1 MPAIE
6 GNAAVAGGK
15 DRGFIPLL
23 PTYLQAVANIIKIYA
38 RFMELDMITA
48 LVKGFIVG
56 LGASIPLGP
65 LGVLCVQKTLSKGRN
80 CGFINGLGASVSDTF
95 YAAISLMGLAFIQN
109 LIDENID
116 WVMLFGGLVIMFIGI
131 KIYLTNPIKQIRQ
144 KHAHKKHVEDFFEAL
159 FMTITNP
166 GAIFL
171 ILGLFAAVGIEL
183 GESVTTSDMVTTLWG
198 VFAGSAVWWF
208 TLSTTINVF
217 RKKFRIK
224 QLMLINRI
232 SGIVIFVLGLISSF
246 NGVFSLVLKAL
257 K

>member
-1 MPAIE
+1 
-6 GNAAVAGGK
+6 
-15 DRGFIPLL
+15 
-23 PTYLQAVANIIKIYA
+23 
-38 RFMELDMITA
+38 MITT
-48 LVKGFIVG
+48 LIKGFIVG

-80 CGFINGLGASVSDTF
+80 CGFITGLGASASDTF

-109 LIDENID
+109 IINENLD
-116 WVMLFGGLVIMFIGI
+116 WVMLFGGFVIMLIGV

-144 KHAHKKHVEDFFEAL
+144 KHKNKKHIEDFFEAF

-171 ILGLFAAVGIEL
+171 ILGLFAAVGIEM
-183 GESVTTSDMVTTLWG
+183 GSSVTKGTLFTTLWG
-198 VFAGSAVWWF
+198 VFAGSASWWF
-208 TLSTTINVF
+208 ILSTGINVF

-232 SGIVIFVLGLISSF
+232 SGIVIFVLGLISMCEGAF
-246 NGVFSLVLKAL
+246 ELILNAVK
-257 K
+257 

>member
-1 MPAIE
+1 
-6 GNAAVAGGK
+6 
-15 DRGFIPLL
+15 
-23 PTYLQAVANIIKIYA
+23 
-38 RFMELDMITA
+38 MITA

-65 LGVLCVQKTLSKGRN
+65 LGVLCVQKTLGSGRN
-80 CGFINGLGASVSDTF
+80 SGFITGLGASVSDTF

-116 WVMLFGGLVIMFIGI
+116 WVMLFGGLVIMYIGV

-144 KHAHKKHVEDFFEAL
+144 KNKNKRHVEDFFEAL
-159 FMTITNP
+159 FMTVTNP

-171 ILGLFAAVGIEL
+171 ILGLFAAVGINI
-183 GESVTTSDMVTTLWG
+183 GESVSKGALITTLWG
-198 VFAGSAVWWF
+198 VFAGSAAWWF

-217 RKKFRIK
+217 RKRFRIK
-224 QLMLINRI
+224 QLMMINRI
-232 SGIVIFVLGLISSF
+232 SGIVIFVLGLISMF
-246 NGVFSLVLKAL
+246 NGAFELVLKAI